1 MRDEDKTKEQL
12 IDELMEMRRQIDA
25 SESEWKRLEEKRGM
39 KIGEILIEMSYL
51 TGPQLERYLQKQ
63 NAETLSRISRMYE
76 RKRRRIGEIL
86 IESNI
91 ITEEELY
98 SGLAEQQKRFRGQGK

>member
-63 NAETLSRISRMYE
+63 NAETLSHMYE